1 MALETKTII
10 EPVNDVHNVVGEEY
24 SVVLHNDEI
33 NSFDY
38 VARTLVEVCKHDTI
52 QAEQC
57 TYITHFKGRCD
68 VKTGELNYL
77 RPFRHSL
84 IEKGLQ
90 ATIEKSK

>member
-1 MALETKTII
+1 MGSSVKTII
-10 EPVNDVHNVVGEEY
+10 ESDVDISQSIGDEY
-24 SVVLHNDEI
+24 SVILHNDEV

-38 VARTLVEVCKHDTI
+38 VARTLVEVCKHDVI

-57 TYITHFKGRCD
+57 TYITHYNGRCD
-68 VKTGELNYL
+68 VKSGELEYL
-77 RPFRHSL
+77 RPIRYGL

>member
-1 MALETKTII
+1 MVSETKTI
-10 EPVNDVHNVVGEEY
+10 VLDKTDTTDFSGVVY
-24 SVVLHNDEI
+24 SVVLHNDEV

-38 VARTLVEVCKHDTI
+38 VARTLVEVCKHDAI

-57 TYITHFKGRCD
+57 TYITHYNGRCD
-68 VKTGELNYL
+68 VKTGELEYL

-90 ATIEKSK
+90 ATIEKNI

>member
-1 MALETKTII
+1 MSSEVKTII
-10 EPVNDVHNVVGEEY
+10 DADINVSNIAGNEY
-24 SVVLHNDEI
+24 SVVLHNDEV

-38 VARTLVEVCKHDTI
+38 VARTLVEVCEHNVI

-57 TYITHFKGRCD
+57 TYITHYKGRCD
-68 VKTGELNYL
+68 VKSGELNYL
-77 RPFRHSL
+77 RPIRHSL